1 MIIVINI
8 LMITVSVLVVVCL
21 GFFGLLVALDMVMD
35 MAMVLFLVIVIV
47 MVIVIVIA
55 TVIFIVLFKKCNWN
69 EEREW
74 K

>member
-1 MIIVINI
+1 
-8 LMITVSVLVVVCL
+8 MITVSVLVVVCL

-35 MAMVLFLVIVIV
+35 IAMVLFLVIV
-47 MVIVIVIA
+47 MVIVIVIV

-74 K
+74 E